1 MENRENTFNEMQQQ
15 LRILKEKLES
25 QTIINERLLRN
36 AYSNK
41 LDRLKKRVYFEI
53 GLSVFAM
60 LTSVVFLSIA
70 SMSFF
75 IATEIMLAICIIATL
90 IIFGNLPSM
99 NSDLISAATRIS
111 KFRKRYVVWFYI
123 GLPIVLC
130 WLGWLLYELYY
141 GQTIG
146 REEFRSFAVSI
157 LIGGFIGFVLGFTL
171 RNKMIKQAD
180 DVLRQIEELK
190 NMN

>member
-15 LRILKEKLES
+15 LRILKEKKVS
-25 QTIINERLLRN
+25 QTIINERLLRS

-41 LDRLKKRVYFEI
+41 LDRRKKRVYFEI

-75 IATEIMLAICIIATL
+75 IATEIMLAICIIGTL

-130 WLGWLLYELYY
+130 WLGWLLYELY

-146 REEFRSFAVSI
+146 REEFHFFAVSI
-157 LIGGFIGFVLGFTL
+157 LIGGVIGFLIGLTL
-171 RNKMIKQAD
+171 RNKLLRQAD
-180 DVLRQIEELK
+180 DLLRQIEDLK